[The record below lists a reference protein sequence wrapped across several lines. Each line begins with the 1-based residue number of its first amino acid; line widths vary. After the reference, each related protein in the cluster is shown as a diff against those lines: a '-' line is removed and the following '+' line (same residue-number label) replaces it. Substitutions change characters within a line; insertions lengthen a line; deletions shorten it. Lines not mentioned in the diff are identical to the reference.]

1 MTMQR
6 LKIDPKVIDL
16 MMTAIVLKRRDKLQH
31 AGHYA
36 FLALGRVLS
45 KTLPGEEGPT
55 TPTNFTWRMDQLVK
69 EMGFPKDWR
78 KKIGMLW
85 AKIRYYLYQKVSMI
99 PPYRVRNIVS
109 FVEMVK
115 YILEQSAGI
124 KFEEFLDTMTMEDV
138 ERLSRQFGDTL
149 APEENYNI

>member
-1 MTMQR
+1 MPSWHWEEFW
-6 LKIDPKVIDL
+6 LKHFP
-16 MMTAIVLKRRDKLQH
+16 M
-31 AGHYA
+31 
-36 FLALGRVLS
+36 
-45 KTLPGEEGPT
+45 
-55 TPTNFTWRMDQLVK
+55 RMDQLVK

-85 AKIRYYLYQKVSMI
+85 TKIRYYTILYQKVSMI
-99 PPYRVRNIVS
+99 PSYRVRNITS
-109 FVEMVK
+109 FVDMVN

-124 KFEEFLDTMTMEDV
+124 KFDKLMRTMTIEDV

>member
-1 MTMQR
+1 MAMQR

-16 MMTAIVLKRRDKLQH
+16 MMTAIVLERRDKLQH

-36 FLALGRVLS
+36 FLALGRVLAKS
-45 KTLPGEEGPT
+45 LRDEEGPT

-69 EMGFPKDWR
+69 EMEFPKDWR
-78 KKIGMLW
+78 KKIGILW
-85 AKIRYYLYQKVSMI
+85 NKIRYYLYQKVSMI
-99 PPYRVRNIVS
+99 PPYRVRNISS

>member
-1 MTMQR
+1 MQR

-36 FLALGRVLS
+36 FLALGRVLA
-45 KTLPGEEGPT
+45 KTLLNEDGPT

-78 KKIGMLW
+78 KKIGTLW
-85 AKIRYYLYQKVSMI
+85 SKIRYYLYQKVSMI
-99 PPYRVRNIVS
+99 PPYRVRNIIS

-115 YILEQSAGI
+115 YILEQSSGI

>member
-1 MTMQR
+1 M
-6 LKIDPKVIDL
+6 
-16 MMTAIVLKRRDKLQH
+16 A
-31 AGHYA
+31 
-36 FLALGRVLS
+36 
-45 KTLPGEEGPT
+45 KTLPDEDGPT

-69 EMGFPKDWR
+69 EMGFSKDWR

-85 AKIRYYLYQKVSMI
+85 TKIRYYLYQKVSMI
-99 PPYRVRNIVS
+99 PTYRIRNITS
-109 FVEMVK
+109 FVDMVK

-124 KFEEFLDTMTMEDV
+124 KFDELMETMTVEDV